1 MSTKSEQ
8 GRKTANIL
16 QDEVPC
22 VDLVKIYIEEKAR
35 IIHRGTFACDGGRGL
50 RIPVM

>member
-35 IIHRGTFACDGGRGL
+35 VIH
-50 RIPVM
+50 